1 MPGARTSSAK
11 RKALGTRQGRYICDE
26 VADFAVM
33 SKLTA
38 LNKIIHPRFIL
49 YIYILNVPILWSHL
63 FGNSLLNHGDSGVVL
78 FFERE
83 F

>member
-1 MPGARTSSAK
+1 MPGTRTSSAK
-11 RKALGTRQGRYICDE
+11 RKSLGTLQGRYTCDE
-26 VADFAVM
+26 VVDLAVV

-38 LNKIIHPRFIL
+38 LNKIIPSPVHI
-49 YIYILNVPILWSHL
+49 IYILNVPILWSHL